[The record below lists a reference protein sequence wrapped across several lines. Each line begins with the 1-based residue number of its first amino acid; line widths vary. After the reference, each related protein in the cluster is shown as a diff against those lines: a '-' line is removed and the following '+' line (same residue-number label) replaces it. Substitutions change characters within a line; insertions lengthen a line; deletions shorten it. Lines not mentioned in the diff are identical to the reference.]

1 MLYVYSFVLR
11 IVKQI
16 FYVESIYLNNFGLY
30 FWLLRNHSTDSIRSD
45 PIRFDSIAFSK
56 IWKETECC
64 RKKVNNNVAMGFF
77 CLFLCFFI
85 CCVVWFRFG
94 FVVVGWFFVFS
105 LFVLLLSF
113 WNLVM
118 NKQQQQTHKLT
129 ITKGILFFHSSS
141 SVN

>member
-1 MLYVYSFVLR
+1 
-11 IVKQI
+11 
-16 FYVESIYLNNFGLY
+16 
-30 FWLLRNHSTDSIRSD
+30 
-45 PIRFDSIAFSK
+45 
-56 IWKETECC
+56 
-64 RKKVNNNVAMGFF
+64 MGFF

-118 NKQQQQTHKLT
+118 NKQQQQQTHKLT